1 VSPVLR
7 DEDDEPTV
15 VRSDDEWRARLSN
28 REFAVL
34 RRGGTERPW
43 SGAYVDTKV
52 GGAYHCRGCGL
63 EVFRSRTKFEST
75 SGWAS
80 FYAPSSAANVH
91 LRPDL
96 SGRFPRIAVRC
107 AACHGHLGHVYD
119 DAPQTPTGDRYSINS
134 AAVRFLP
141 G

>member
-1 VSPVLR
+1 MSPVQP
-7 DEDDEPTV
+7 DEDDEPTIV
-15 VRSDDEWRARLSN
+15 KSDDEWRAQLST

-43 SGAYVDTKV
+43 SGEYVDTKV

-63 EVFRSRTKFEST
+63 EVFRSRTRFEST
-75 SGWAS
+75 LGWAD
-80 FYAPSSAANVH
+80 FYAPSSAENVP
-91 LRPDL
+91 LRRDL
-96 SGRFPRIAVRC
+96 SGKHPRIAVRC
-107 AACHGHLGHVYD
+107 PACHGHLGHVYG

>member
-1 VSPVLR
+1 MQP
-7 DEDDEPTV
+7 DEDDEPTIV
-15 VRSDDEWRARLSN
+15 KSDDEWRAQLST

-43 SGAYVDTKV
+43 SGEYVDTKV

-63 EVFRSRTKFEST
+63 EVFRSRTRFEST
-75 SGWAS
+75 SGWAD
-80 FYAPSSAANVH
+80 FYAPSSAENVQ
-91 LRPDL
+91 LRRDL
-96 SGRFPRIAVRC
+96 SGKHPRIAVRC
-107 AACHGHLGHVYD
+107 AACHGHLGHVYG

>member
-1 VSPVLR
+1 MTAVQP

-15 VRSDDEWRARLSN
+15 VRTDDEWRAQLSA

-43 SGAYVDTKV
+43 SGRYVDTKAA
-52 GGAYHCRGCGL
+52 GAYLCRGCGQ
-63 EVFRSRTKFEST
+63 EVFRARTKFESAT
-75 SGWAS
+75 GWAS
-80 FYAPSSAANVH
+80 FYAPSSAAHVQ
-91 LRPDL
+91 LRPDA

-107 AACHGHLGHVYD
+107 SACHGHLGHVYG

-134 AAVRFLP
+134 VAVRFVP
-141 G
+141 S